1 MSSETVNADFKLLTP
16 VELYNKCNAM
26 ALDSRPPD
34 CEDYN
39 YFLPK
44 FELKLFSVDPSTNV
58 SKAIIDKTNIEITL
72 KLLDVNNQIIENVTM
87 PRFES
92 NDTNRPFVYEIVS
105 NTIEG
110 STVNGVNIPTLHF
123 SISNSGSLPVNK
135 YELHIFRND
144 ISEAAMHIINNPV
157 VEFGVKDMAK
167 RNMTADITITAG
179 TKNYDATNQIE
190 KISIIDD
197 DKNEYSTTSTNG
209 ILFDKKSGDKKVTL
223 FFENM
228 NVGKTFRKIK
238 LKVGKTNGIGL
249 VRVKGS
255 IKNDDGSE
263 YASFD
268 KRVSNKW
275 IKNESYTF
283 DIGKSITIPSAQET
297 DYNNITLKFS
307 VTDKQLS
314 GTENFTVYGSGKQ
327 NMNNDLKNILQGTN
341 IESFSNKL
349 NYSNYSVMEGFD
361 GSVINT
367 ANSDELK
374 QIHNN
379 IIVQQ
384 AELDKNISELKKD
397 KNSIYMENQRR
408 YDRTMFGGI
417 VTTILASSL
426 VYYMFTDM

>member
-16 VELYNKCNAM
+16 IELYNKCNAM
-26 ALDSRPPD
+26 TLDSRPPE

-44 FELKLFSVDPSTNV
+44 FELKLFSIDPTTNI
-58 SKAIIDKTNIEITL
+58 ATPIIDKTNIEITL
-72 KLLDVNNQIIENVTM
+72 KLLDINNQIIENVTM

-92 NDTNRPFVYEIVS
+92 NDNNRPFVYEIVS
-105 NTIEG
+105 NTIGG
-110 STVNGVNIPTLHF
+110 STVNGVHIPTLQF

-144 ISEAAMHIINNPV
+144 INEDAMHIINNPV

-179 TKNYDATNQIE
+179 TNTYDATNQIE
-190 KISIIDD
+190 KITIIDSNN
-197 DKNEYSTTSTNG
+197 NEYSTTSTNG
-209 ILFDKKSGDKKVTL
+209 IMFEKGVDKKVTL

-228 NVGKTFRKIK
+228 NVGNTFRKIK
-238 LKVGKTNGIGL
+238 LNVGKTNGIGL
-249 VRVKGS
+249 VRIQGS
-255 IKNDDGSE
+255 FKNDDGSE

-268 KRVSNKW
+268 KTVTNKW
-275 IKNESYTF
+275 IKNGSHTF

-314 GTENFTVYGSGKQ
+314 GAESFTVYGFGKQ
-327 NMNNDLKNILQGTN
+327 NMNNDLKNILHGTN
-341 IESFSNKL
+341 SESFSNKL
-349 NYSNYSVMEGFD
+349 NYSNYSVIEGFD

-384 AELDKNISELKKD
+384 AELDKNIAELKKD

>member
-1 MSSETVNADFKLLTP
+1 MSSETINADFKLLTP
-16 VELYNKCNAM
+16 IDLYNKCNAM
-26 ALDSRPPD
+26 NIDSRPPE

-44 FELKLFSVDPSTNV
+44 FELKLFNVDPSTNI
-58 SKAIIDKTNIEITL
+58 ATPILDKTNIEITL
-72 KLLDVNNQIIENVTM
+72 KLLDLNNQIIENVTM

-92 NDTNRPFVYEIVS
+92 NDNNRPFVYEIVS

-110 STVNGVNIPTLHF
+110 STVNGVHIPTLQF
-123 SISNSGSLPVNK
+123 SISNSGSVPVNK

-144 ISEAAMHIINNPV
+144 INEAAMHIINNPV

-179 TKNYDATNQIE
+179 TNKYDATNQIE
-190 KISIIDD
+190 KITIIDD
-197 DKNEYSTTSTNG
+197 NNNEYSTTSTNG
-209 ILFDKKSGDKKVTL
+209 ITFEKGVDKKVTL

-238 LKVGKTNGIGL
+238 VKVGKKNGIGL
-249 VRVKGS
+249 VRIQGS
-255 IKNDDGSE
+255 FKNDDGSE
-263 YASFD
+263 YASFN
-268 KRVSNKW
+268 KTVTNKW
-275 IKNESYTF
+275 IKNGSHTF

-314 GTENFTVYGSGKQ
+314 GAESFTVYGFGKQ

-384 AELDKNISELKKD
+384 AELDKNIAELKKD

>member
-1 MSSETVNADFKLLTP
+1 
-16 VELYNKCNAM
+16 
-26 ALDSRPPD
+26 
-34 CEDYN
+34 
-39 YFLPK
+39 
-44 FELKLFSVDPSTNV
+44 LKLFNVDPSTNI
-58 SKAIIDKTNIEITL
+58 ATPILDKTNIEITL
-72 KLLDVNNQIIENVTM
+72 KLLDLNNQIIENVTM

-92 NDTNRPFVYEIVS
+92 NDNNRPFVYEIVS

-110 STVNGVNIPTLHF
+110 STVNGVHIPTLQF
-123 SISNSGSLPVNK
+123 SISNSGSVPVNK

-144 ISEAAMHIINNPV
+144 INEAAMHIINNPV

-179 TKNYDATNQIE
+179 TNKYDATNQIE
-190 KISIIDD
+190 KITIIDD
-197 DKNEYSTTSTNG
+197 NNNEYSTTSTNG
-209 ILFDKKSGDKKVTL
+209 ITFEKGVDKKVTL

-238 LKVGKTNGIGL
+238 VKVGKKNGIGL
-249 VRVKGS
+249 VRIQGS
-255 IKNDDGSE
+255 FKNDDGSE
-263 YASFD
+263 YASFN
-268 KRVSNKW
+268 KTVTNKW
-275 IKNESYTF
+275 IKNGSHTF

-314 GTENFTVYGSGKQ
+314 GAESFTVYGFGKQ

-384 AELDKNISELKKD
+384 AELDKNIAELKKD

>member
-1 MSSETVNADFKLLTP
+1 
-16 VELYNKCNAM
+16 
-26 ALDSRPPD
+26 
-34 CEDYN
+34 
-39 YFLPK
+39 
-44 FELKLFSVDPSTNV
+44 
-58 SKAIIDKTNIEITL
+58 
-72 KLLDVNNQIIENVTM
+72 
-87 PRFES
+87 
-92 NDTNRPFVYEIVS
+92 VS

-110 STVNGVNIPTLHF
+110 STVNGVHIPTLQF

-167 RNMTADITITAG
+167 RNMTAEITITAG
-179 TKNYDATNQIE
+179 TNTYDATNQIE
-190 KISIIDD
+190 KITIIDSNN
-197 DKNEYSTTSTNG
+197 NEYSTTSTNG
-209 ILFDKKSGDKKVTL
+209 IMFDKGVDKKVTL

-228 NVGKTFRKIK
+228 NVGNTFRKIK

-249 VRVKGS
+249 VRMKGS
-255 IKNDDGSE
+255 FKNDDGSE

-268 KRVSNKW
+268 KTVTNKW
-275 IKNESYTF
+275 IKNGSHTF

-384 AELDKNISELKKD
+384 AELDKNIAELKKD

>member
-16 VELYNKCNAM
+16 IDLYNKCNAM
-26 ALDSRPPD
+26 TLDSRPPE

-44 FELKLFSVDPSTNV
+44 FELKLFNVDPSTNI
-58 SKAIIDKTNIEITL
+58 ATPILDKTNIEITL
-72 KLLDVNNQIIENVTM
+72 KLLDLNNQIIENVTM

-92 NDTNRPFVYEIVS
+92 NDINRPFVYEIVS

-110 STVNGVNIPTLHF
+110 STVNGVHIPTLQF
-123 SISNSGSLPVNK
+123 SISNSGSVPVNK

-144 ISEAAMHIINNPV
+144 INEAAMHIINNPV

-179 TKNYDATNQIE
+179 TNKYDATNQIE
-190 KISIIDD
+190 KITIIDD
-197 DKNEYSTTSTNG
+197 NNNEYSTTSTNG
-209 ILFDKKSGDKKVTL
+209 ITFDKGVDKKVTL

-238 LKVGKTNGIGL
+238 VKVGKTNGIGL
-249 VRVKGS
+249 VRIQGS
-255 IKNDDGSE
+255 FKNDDGSE

-268 KRVSNKW
+268 KTVTNKW
-275 IKNESYTF
+275 IKNGSHTF

-314 GTENFTVYGSGKQ
+314 GAESFTVYGSGKQ

-341 IESFSNKL
+341 SESFSNKL

-384 AELDKNISELKKD
+384 AELDTNIAELKKD

>member
-16 VELYNKCNAM
+16 IELYNKCNAM
-26 ALDSRPPD
+26 ALDSRPTE

-44 FELKLFSVDPSTNV
+44 FELKLFSIDPTTNI
-58 SKAIIDKTNIEITL
+58 ATPIIDKTNIEITL
-72 KLLDVNNQIIENVTM
+72 KLLDLNNQIIENVTM

-92 NDTNRPFVYEIVS
+92 NDNNRPFVYEIVS

-110 STVNGVNIPTLHF
+110 STVNGVHIPTLQF
-123 SISNSGSLPVNK
+123 SISNSGSVPVNK

-144 ISEAAMHIINNPV
+144 INEAAMHIINNPV
-157 VEFGVKDMAK
+157 VEFGLKDMAK

-179 TKNYDATNQIE
+179 TNKYDATNQIE
-190 KISIIDD
+190 KITIIDD
-197 DKNEYSTTSTNG
+197 NNNEYSTTSTNG
-209 ILFDKKSGDKKVTL
+209 ITFEKGVDKKVTL

-238 LKVGKTNGIGL
+238 VKVGKTNGIGL
-249 VRVKGS
+249 VRMKGS
-255 IKNDDGSE
+255 FKNDDGSE
-263 YASFD
+263 YASFN
-268 KRVSNKW
+268 KTVTNKW
-275 IKNESYTF
+275 IKNGSHTF

-314 GTENFTVYGSGKQ
+314 GAESFTVYGFGKH
-327 NMNNDLKNILQGTN
+327 NMNNDLKNILHGVN
-341 IESFSNKL
+341 SESFSNKL
-349 NYSNYSVMEGFD
+349 NYSNYSVIEGFD

-384 AELDKNISELKKD
+384 AELDKNIAELKKD

>member
-1 MSSETVNADFKLLTP
+1 MTSVTINADFKLLTP
-16 VELYNKCNAM
+16 IDLYNKCNAM
-26 ALDSRPPD
+26 NIDSRPPE

-44 FELKLFSVDPSTNV
+44 FELKLFNVDPSTNI
-58 SKAIIDKTNIEITL
+58 ATPILDKTNIEITL
-72 KLLDVNNQIIENVTM
+72 KLLDLNNQIIENVTM

-92 NDTNRPFVYEIVS
+92 NDNNRPFVYEIVS

-110 STVNGVNIPTLHF
+110 STVNGVHIPTLQF
-123 SISNSGSLPVNK
+123 SISNSGSVPVNK

-144 ISEAAMHIINNPV
+144 INEAAMHIINNPV

-179 TKNYDATNQIE
+179 TNKYDATNQIE
-190 KISIIDD
+190 KITIIDD
-197 DKNEYSTTSTNG
+197 NNNEYSTTSTNG
-209 ILFDKKSGDKKVTL
+209 ITFEKGVDKKVTL

-238 LKVGKTNGIGL
+238 VKVGKKNGIGL
-249 VRVKGS
+249 VRIQGS
-255 IKNDDGSE
+255 FKNDDGSE
-263 YASFD
+263 YASFN
-268 KRVSNKW
+268 KTVTNKW
-275 IKNESYTF
+275 IKNGSHTF

-314 GTENFTVYGSGKQ
+314 GAESFTVYGFGKQ

-384 AELDKNISELKKD
+384 AELDKNIAELKKD

>member
-1 MSSETVNADFKLLTP
+1 MSSETINADFKLLTP
-16 VELYNKCNAM
+16 IDLYNKCNAM
-26 ALDSRPPD
+26 NIDSRPPE

-44 FELKLFSVDPSTNV
+44 FELKLFNVDPSTNI
-58 SKAIIDKTNIEITL
+58 ATPILDKTNIEITL
-72 KLLDVNNQIIENVTM
+72 KLLDLNNQIIENVTM

-92 NDTNRPFVYEIVS
+92 NDNNRPFVYEIVS

-110 STVNGVNIPTLHF
+110 STVNGVHIPTLQF
-123 SISNSGSLPVNK
+123 SISNSGSVPVNK
-135 YELHIFRND
+135 YELHIFHND
-144 ISEAAMHIINNPV
+144 INEAAMHIINNPV

-179 TKNYDATNQIE
+179 TNKYDATNQIE
-190 KISIIDD
+190 KITIIDD
-197 DKNEYSTTSTNG
+197 NNNEYSTTSTNG
-209 ILFDKKSGDKKVTL
+209 ITFEKGVDKKVTL

-238 LKVGKTNGIGL
+238 VKVGKKNGIGL
-249 VRVKGS
+249 VRIQGS
-255 IKNDDGSE
+255 FKNDDGSE
-263 YASFD
+263 YASFN
-268 KRVSNKW
+268 KTVTNKW
-275 IKNESYTF
+275 IKNGSHTF

-314 GTENFTVYGSGKQ
+314 GAESFTVYGFGKQ

-384 AELDKNISELKKD
+384 AELDKNIAELKKD

>member
-1 MSSETVNADFKLLTP
+1 
-16 VELYNKCNAM
+16 
-26 ALDSRPPD
+26 
-34 CEDYN
+34 
-39 YFLPK
+39 
-44 FELKLFSVDPSTNV
+44 
-58 SKAIIDKTNIEITL
+58 
-72 KLLDVNNQIIENVTM
+72 
-87 PRFES
+87 
-92 NDTNRPFVYEIVS
+92 
-105 NTIEG
+105 
-110 STVNGVNIPTLHF
+110 
-123 SISNSGSLPVNK
+123 
-135 YELHIFRND
+135 
-144 ISEAAMHIINNPV
+144 MHIINNPV

-167 RNMTADITITAG
+167 RNMTAEITITAG
-179 TKNYDATNQIE
+179 TNTYDATNQIE
-190 KISIIDD
+190 KITIIDSNN
-197 DKNEYSTTSTNG
+197 NEYSTTSTNG
-209 ILFDKKSGDKKVTL
+209 IMFDKGVDKKVTL

-228 NVGKTFRKIK
+228 NVGNTFRKIK

-249 VRVKGS
+249 VRMKGS
-255 IKNDDGSE
+255 FKNDDGSE

-268 KRVSNKW
+268 KTVTNKW
-275 IKNESYTF
+275 IKNGSHTF

-314 GTENFTVYGSGKQ
+314 GAESFTVYGFGKQ

-341 IESFSNKL
+341 SESFSNKL

-384 AELDKNISELKKD
+384 AELDKNIAELKKD

>member
-16 VELYNKCNAM
+16 IELYNKCNAM
-26 ALDSRPPD
+26 ALDSRPAE

-44 FELKLFSVDPSTNV
+44 FELKLFSIDPTTNI
-58 SKAIIDKTNIEITL
+58 ATPIIDKTNIEITL
-72 KLLDVNNQIIENVTM
+72 KLLDLNNQIIENVTM

-105 NTIEG
+105 KTIEG
-110 STVNGVNIPTLHF
+110 STINGVHIPTLQF

-144 ISEAAMHIINNPV
+144 INEAAMHIINNPV

-179 TKNYDATNQIE
+179 TNKYDATNQIE
-190 KISIIDD
+190 KITIIDD
-197 DKNEYSTTSTNG
+197 NNNEYSTTSTNG
-209 ILFDKKSGDKKVTL
+209 ITFDKGVDKKVTL

-228 NVGKTFRKIK
+228 NVGKTFGKIK
-238 LKVGKTNGIGL
+238 LKVGKTDGIGL
-249 VRVKGS
+249 VRMKGS
-255 IKNDDGSE
+255 FKNDDGSE

-268 KRVSNKW
+268 KTVTNKW
-275 IKNESYTF
+275 IKNGSHTF

-314 GTENFTVYGSGKQ
+314 GAESFTVYGSGKQ

-341 IESFSNKL
+341 SESFSNKL
-349 NYSNYSVMEGFD
+349 NYSNYNVMEGFN

-379 IIVQQ
+379 IIIQQ

>member
-16 VELYNKCNAM
+16 IELYNKCNAM
-26 ALDSRPPD
+26 ALDSRPAE

-44 FELKLFSVDPSTNV
+44 FELKLFSIDPTTNI
-58 SKAIIDKTNIEITL
+58 ATPIIDKTNIEITL
-72 KLLDVNNQIIENVTM
+72 KLLDLNNQIIENVTM

-105 NTIEG
+105 KTIEG
-110 STVNGVNIPTLHF
+110 STINGVHIPTLQF

-144 ISEAAMHIINNPV
+144 INEAAMHIINNPV

-179 TKNYDATNQIE
+179 TNKYDATNQIE
-190 KISIIDD
+190 KITIIDD
-197 DKNEYSTTSTNG
+197 NNNEYSTTSTNG
-209 ILFDKKSGDKKVTL
+209 ITFDKGVDKKVTL

-228 NVGKTFRKIK
+228 NVGKTFGKIK
-238 LKVGKTNGIGL
+238 LKVGKTDGIGL
-249 VRVKGS
+249 VRMKGS
-255 IKNDDGSE
+255 FKNDDGSE

-268 KRVSNKW
+268 KTVTNIW
-275 IKNESYTF
+275 IKNGSHTF

-297 DYNNITLKFS
+297 DYNNITLKFN

-314 GTENFTVYGSGKQ
+314 GTESFTVYGSGKQ

-341 IESFSNKL
+341 SESFSNKL
-349 NYSNYSVMEGFD
+349 NYSNYNVMEGFN

-379 IIVQQ
+379 IIIQQ

>member
-16 VELYNKCNAM
+16 IELYNKCNAM
-26 ALDSRPPD
+26 ALDSRPAE

-44 FELKLFSVDPSTNV
+44 FELKLFSIDPTTNI
-58 SKAIIDKTNIEITL
+58 ATPIIDKTNIEITL
-72 KLLDVNNQIIENVTM
+72 KLLDLNNQIIENVTM

-105 NTIEG
+105 KTIEG
-110 STVNGVNIPTLHF
+110 STINGVHIPTLQF

-144 ISEAAMHIINNPV
+144 INEAAMHIINNPV

-179 TKNYDATNQIE
+179 TNKYDATNQIE
-190 KISIIDD
+190 KITIIDD
-197 DKNEYSTTSTNG
+197 NNNEYSTTSTNG
-209 ILFDKKSGDKKVTL
+209 ITFDKGVDKKVTL

-228 NVGKTFRKIK
+228 NVGKTFGKIK
-238 LKVGKTNGIGL
+238 LKVGKTDGIGL
-249 VRVKGS
+249 VRMKGS
-255 IKNDDGSE
+255 FKNDDGSE

-268 KRVSNKW
+268 KTVTNKW
-275 IKNESYTF
+275 IKNGSHTF

-297 DYNNITLKFS
+297 DYNNITLKFN

-314 GTENFTVYGSGKQ
+314 GTESFTVYGSGKQ

-349 NYSNYSVMEGFD
+349 NYSNYNVMEGFN

-379 IIVQQ
+379 IIIQQ

>member
-16 VELYNKCNAM
+16 IELYNKCNAM
-26 ALDSRPPD
+26 ALDSRPAE

-44 FELKLFSVDPSTNV
+44 FELKLFSIDPTTNISTP
-58 SKAIIDKTNIEITL
+58 IIDKTNIEITL
-72 KLLDVNNQIIENVTM
+72 KLLDLNNQIIEDVTM

-110 STVNGVNIPTLHF
+110 STINGVHIPTLQF

-144 ISEAAMHIINNPV
+144 INEAAMHIINNPV

-179 TKNYDATNQIE
+179 TNKYDATNQIE
-190 KISIIDD
+190 KITIIDD
-197 DKNEYSTTSTNG
+197 NNNEYSTTSTNG
-209 ILFDKKSGDKKVTL
+209 ITFDKGVDKKVTL

-238 LKVGKTNGIGL
+238 LKVGKTDGIGL
-249 VRVKGS
+249 VRMKGS
-255 IKNDDGSE
+255 FKNDDGSE

-268 KRVSNKW
+268 KTVTNKW
-275 IKNESYTF
+275 IKDGSHTF

-297 DYNNITLKFS
+297 DYNNITLKFN

-314 GTENFTVYGSGKQ
+314 GAESFTVYGFGKQ

-361 GSVINT
+361 GSVINN

-384 AELDKNISELKKD
+384 AELDKNIAELKKD

>member
-16 VELYNKCNAM
+16 IELYNKCNAM
-26 ALDSRPPD
+26 ALDSRPAE

-44 FELKLFSVDPSTNV
+44 FELKLFSIDPTTNI
-58 SKAIIDKTNIEITL
+58 ATPIIDKTNIEITL
-72 KLLDVNNQIIENVTM
+72 KLLDLNNQIIENVTM

-105 NTIEG
+105 KTIEG
-110 STVNGVNIPTLHF
+110 STINGVHIPTLQF

-144 ISEAAMHIINNPV
+144 INEAAMHIINNPV

-179 TKNYDATNQIE
+179 TNKYDATNQIE
-190 KISIIDD
+190 KITIIDD
-197 DKNEYSTTSTNG
+197 NNNEYSTTSTNG
-209 ILFDKKSGDKKVTL
+209 ITFDKGVDKKVTL

-228 NVGKTFRKIK
+228 NVGKTFGKIK
-238 LKVGKTNGIGL
+238 LKVGKTDGIGL
-249 VRVKGS
+249 VRMKGS
-255 IKNDDGSE
+255 FKNDDGSE

-268 KRVSNKW
+268 KTVTNKW
-275 IKNESYTF
+275 IKNGSHTF

-297 DYNNITLKFS
+297 DYNNITLKFN

-314 GTENFTVYGSGKQ
+314 GTESFTVYGSGKQ

-341 IESFSNKL
+341 SESFSNKL
-349 NYSNYSVMEGFD
+349 NYSNYNVMEGFN

-379 IIVQQ
+379 IIIQQ

>member
-16 VELYNKCNAM
+16 IELYNKCNATSI
-26 ALDSRPPD
+26 DTRPD
-34 CEDYN
+34 ECADYN

-44 FELKLFSVDPSTNV
+44 FELKLFNVDPSTNV
-58 SKAIIDKTNIEITL
+58 ATQILNKTNIEISL
-72 KLLDVNNQIIENVTM
+72 KLLDINNQVIENVSM

-92 NDTNRPFVYEIVS
+92 NDPTRPFVYEIVS

-110 STVNGVNIPTLHF
+110 STVNGVHIPILQF
-123 SISNSGSLPVNK
+123 SISNSGSIPVNK

-144 ISEAAMHIINNPV
+144 INEDAMHIINTPTV
-157 VEFGVKDMAK
+157 AFGKKDMAK

-179 TKNYDATNQIE
+179 NNRYDASNQIE
-190 KISIIDD
+190 KITIIDD
-197 DKNEYSTTSTNG
+197 NNNEYSSTSSNR
-209 ILFDKKSGDKKVTL
+209 IMFDKGVDKMVTL

-228 NVGKTFRKIK
+228 NVGRTFRKIK
-238 LKVGKTNGIGL
+238 LTLGKSNGMRL
-249 VRVKGS
+249 VRLRGS
-255 IKNDDGSE
+255 LKNDDGTQ

-268 KRVSNKW
+268 TKSNKW
-275 IKNESYTF
+275 IKNGSHTI
-283 DIGKSITIPSAQET
+283 DIGKSITVPTSQET
-297 DYNNITLKFS
+297 DYDNITLKFN
-307 VTDKQLS
+307 VTNKQLS
-314 GTENFTVYGSGKQ
+314 GPESFTVYGLGKQ
-327 NMNNDLKNILQGTN
+327 NMNNDVKNILKKTN
-341 IESFSNKL
+341 FESFSNKL
-349 NYSNYSVMEGFD
+349 NYSNYGIMEGFD

-367 ANSDELK
+367 SNSDELK
-374 QIHNN
+374 KIHNN

-384 AELDKNISELKKD
+384 SDLDKNISELKKD